1 MSDINSQNI
10 GNKAVGGFFWKF
22 SEKIG
27 SQFVSFIVQ
36 LILARLLL
44 PNDYGIVALLTVFLN
59 ICDVFIRTGLTTALI
74 QKKDA
79 DQKDFSSVYYA
90 NILVSIVLYAILFGC
105 APLLSIFFHEP
116 LLVNITRV
124 LSLNIIIGA
133 FSAVHNAI
141 LSRKLEFK
149 KSFVINLSNVLVHG
163 LVGVILAIKGFGPWA
178 LAYSSIA
185 GTFVG
190 FLVLSFVVK
199 WTPSLFFSLKRIKS
213 LFSYSSKVFTS
224 NLLNTLFNNLQSLV
238 IGKFYTNSD
247 LAFYQRGQTIPQ
259 TLMTAVDGSLNE
271 VMYPAYSHLQ
281 LDYERLRSVLRR
293 TLRLSMYICFPLMTG
308 LCILSKPLT
317 LVLLTEKWLP
327 CVPFMQLQCILCIFW
342 PLSTINHAIN
352 AIGKSGVVL
361 KINIISKGL
370 TILFVIICI
379 PYGVYAIMLGSLFS
393 SVISILFV
401 SMKYYRRYLNY
412 GLKNILLDLRSSAI
426 FSIIMGI
433 SMYLINTLGLNVLVQ
448 ITVQIAIGVLVY
460 WICSVLTNNEDYS
473 YIKCLAVNK
482 FYKRRNN
489 IYS

>member
-1 MSDINSQNI
+1 
-10 GNKAVGGFFWKF
+10 
-22 SEKIG
+22 
-27 SQFVSFIVQ
+27 
-36 LILARLLL
+36 
-44 PNDYGIVALLTVFLN
+44 
-59 ICDVFIRTGLTTALI
+59 
-74 QKKDA
+74 
-79 DQKDFSSVYYA
+79 
-90 NILVSIVLYAILFGC
+90 
-105 APLLSIFFHEP
+105 
-116 LLVNITRV
+116 
-124 LSLNIIIGA
+124 
-133 FSAVHNAI
+133 
-141 LSRKLEFK
+141 
-149 KSFVINLSNVLVHG
+149 
-163 LVGVILAIKGFGPWA
+163 
-178 LAYSSIA
+178 
-185 GTFVG
+185 
-190 FLVLSFVVK
+190 
-199 WTPSLFFSLKRIKS
+199 
-213 LFSYSSKVFTS
+213 
-224 NLLNTLFNNLQSLV
+224 
-238 IGKFYTNSD
+238 
-247 LAFYQRGQTIPQ
+247 
-259 TLMTAVDGSLNE
+259 
-271 VMYPAYSHLQ
+271 
-281 LDYERLRSVLRR
+281 
-293 TLRLSMYICFPLMTG
+293 MYICFPLMTG

-473 YIKCLAVNK
+473 YIKCFAVNK